1 MWYVIQVFT
10 GTEEKTAESCRRV
23 IGVQDKD
30 AEDAFQ
36 DAKSVLQGTDG
47 AFQETDNFFQE
58 TDGILQNTDTILQ
71 KCFIPYVIRKRRYY
85 GEWHEEKKIL
95 FPGYVFLVSDNPGE
109 LFLRLKKV
117 PGLTKLLGTGDEIV
131 PLSAEEEELLKKL
144 GGEDHV
150 VEGSIGILEQDKI
163 VITEGPLQGM
173 EGYIRKIDRHKR
185 TAWLE
190 VELMGRMIETQ
201 VGLEIVEK
209 RVT

>member
-10 GTEEKTAESCRRV
+10 GTEEKTAESCCSV
-23 IGVQDKD
+23 IGVQDKG
-30 AEDAFQ
+30 A
-36 DAKSVLQGTDG
+36 DG
-47 AFQETDNFFQE
+47 ALQNTDNVLQE
-58 TDGILQNTDTILQ
+58 TDGTFQNTDTVLR
-71 KCFIPYVIRKRRYY
+71 KCFIPYVIRKRRYC

-190 VELMGRMIETQ
+190 VELMGRKIETQ

>member
-10 GTEEKTAESCRRV
+10 GTEEKTAESCCSV
-23 IGVQDKD
+23 IGVQDKG
-30 AEDAFQ
+30 A
-36 DAKSVLQGTDG
+36 DG
-47 AFQETDNFFQE
+47 ALQNTDNVLQE
-58 TDGILQNTDTILQ
+58 TDGTFQNTDTVLR
-71 KCFIPYVIRKRRYY
+71 KCFIPYVIRKRRYC

-144 GGEDHV
+144 GGEGQV

-163 VITEGPLQGM
+163 IITEGPLQGM

-190 VELMGRMIETQ
+190 VELMGRKIETQ

>member
-10 GTEEKTAESCRRV
+10 GTEEKTAESCRSL
-23 IGVQDKD
+23 IGVQDKN
-30 AEDAFQ
+30 AEDA
-36 DAKSVLQGTDG
+36 LRGTDG
-47 AFQETDNFFQE
+47 VLPQ
-58 TDGILQNTDTILQ
+58 TDGILENTDAVLK
-71 KCFIPYVIRKRRYY
+71 KCFIPYVIRKRRYC

-117 PGLTKLLGTGDEIV
+117 PGLTKLLGTGDEVV
-131 PLSAEEEELLKKL
+131 PLSAEEEELLKRL

-190 VELMGRMIETQ
+190 VELMGRKLETQ

-209 RVT
+209 R

>member
-10 GTEEKTAESCRRV
+10 GTEERTAESCRRV
-23 IGVQDKD
+23 IGIQDKD
-30 AEDAFQ
+30 ADDVLQ
-36 DAKSVLQGTDG
+36 DADSVFQG
-47 AFQETDNFFQE
+47 
-58 TDGILQNTDTILQ
+58 TDGILQNADTVLQ

-144 GGEDHV
+144 GGESQV

-163 VITEGPLQGM
+163 IVTEGPLQGM

-190 VELMGRMIETQ
+190 VELMGRKIETQ

-209 RVT
+209 R

>member
-10 GTEEKTAESCRRV
+10 GTEEKTAESCRSV

-30 AEDAFQ
+30 EDA
-36 DAKSVLQGTDG
+36 VLR
-47 AFQETDNFFQE
+47 
-58 TDGILQNTDTILQ
+58 
-71 KCFIPYVIRKRRYY
+71 KCFIPYVIRKRRYC

-144 GGEDHV
+144 GGEGQV

-163 VITEGPLQGM
+163 LITEGPLQGM
-173 EGYIRKIDRHKR
+173 EGFIKKIDRHKR

-190 VELMGRMIETQ
+190 VELMGRKIETQ
-201 VGLEIVEK
+201 VGLEVVEK
-209 RVT
+209 K